1 MSRVIF
7 KMTFKHPNF
16 KDSAAKNAA
25 HVNYIATRS
34 GVDKSVTETDLN
46 KELEKGIEKIPSD
59 DEIYLRYIDERPRSH
74 GLFGAEGIE
83 DLDNVRKEISECE
96 SFVWRG
102 IISLREE
109 DAQNL
114 GYLSK
119 DKWQDF
125 LRKKMPDIANEMG
138 IRITNLKWVSAIH
151 MEKGHPHAH
160 IMFWEKNPERTI
172 GTLKSKGLD
181 NIRKILTDE
190 VFEDER
196 LQLTN
201 EKNAMRDLI
210 RDLAKNDVGEATR
223 ILKDVRSNILELR
236 TLIPEMNK
244 ESIPPRLYDEEE
256 LSLSNKIKKL
266 SGMLPGTG
274 RVMLK
279 FMPQDVKEEVKS
291 IAEFILRQPD
301 FAASIE
307 RNLKAVEDLTRMYTG
322 KEEAIQK
329 ARDNAYNDIRDR
341 VCQIILRGAV
351 ESLRDNQLYI
361 DGELA
366 NNFVSYIENLNNQ
379 INLVPEKVAV
389 LNQIALSLIRTG
401 HTDENIQKLLYEYSQ
416 NEGLGFKDSHLLK
429 IITDLKESGA
439 AANEI
444 NIFSSSKKIDFMLSN
459 LKLSKYSETEAFG
472 MLREAIKQDSQELE
486 KHLQKL
492 CDGGY
497 LKLVDNTYQ
506 LTEKGMND
514 FLIDKKLDN
523 PQKVILKS
531 LENGEKSFDDLIIN
545 REVFGSMLNKDPE
558 EFKISKFDLK
568 VREEFGNDNKI
579 TLKELEGR
587 IYEKYSGS
595 DDIVKAE
602 SEFDIIK
609 NRIEKLCLNG
619 YVQLDKETGSFSF
632 TQEGIEELNN
642 ISGGIEFTRYDA
654 NVTLSYL
661 DKAEGILKAEEL
673 KKVLNEEI
681 VNQRAKL
688 LYEKSSELLESVNTK
703 EYINIDE
710 GGNITATK
718 QGKNLSYHL
727 QKIIKYFNQV
737 NGPLDKI
744 KLKELCSKEFKNESL
759 EVAEEKYEEAMTN
772 IKEQVDKGN
781 IIQLKDGSY
790 IIDPV
795 KYDIKNLLYQIN
807 KEGGSI
813 PKDKLKDVFEKNIPN
828 IESENQYKYFIK
840 RLDNLKEQGYL
851 AGEDKEYKFTD
862 RGLEKREDLLKPERG
877 YLKKELGYLKK
888 LGFIEQTE
896 SGYGVTEKYLHYIK
910 NGVDFQKSNSMK
922 KGVFNNELIKLIDKS
937 YDRLE
942 VKKIERTNQRLATGK
957 YINGD
962 YAKLQSDYKSLRE
975 FCHVEDTIS
984 KTLNKLSTALLV
996 SGVSVENVKI
1006 MLHNWNDR
1014 SMSQLESEKIN
1025 EIINKANKNVEDD
1038 RVFGRLT
1045 VVSKS
1050 EWEKIFKDLGVK
1062 DPPQWIY
1069 KGYGWKEFN
1078 HSGMGMFSIVN
1089 DIWKSAWKTMEQQRL
1104 QSEAQAEMLKKKM
1117 LKQQATENKSAM
1129 VEQIRKNKDKSAMH
1143 DNELDI

>member
-1 MSRVIF
+1 
-7 KMTFKHPNF
+7 MTFKHPNF
-16 KDSAAKNAA
+16 KDSTAKNAA

-34 GVDKSVTETDLN
+34 GVDKSVTESDLN

-59 DEIYLRYIDERPRSH
+59 DEVYLKYIDERPRSH

-83 DLDNVRKEISECE
+83 DLDSIRKEISECE

-109 DAQNL
+109 DAQKL

-125 LRKKMPDIANEMG
+125 LRKKMPDIADEMG
-138 IRITNLKWVSAIH
+138 IRITNFKWVAAIH

-160 IMFWEKNPERTI
+160 IMFWEKNSERTI
-172 GTLKSKGLD
+172 GTLKNKGLD

-210 RDLAKNDVGEATR
+210 RDLAKNDVGEAAR
-223 ILKDVRSNILELR
+223 ILKEVRNNVLELR

-244 ESIPPRLYDEEE
+244 ESVPPRLYDEEE
-256 LSLSNKIKKL
+256 SSLADKIKKL
-266 SGMLPGTG
+266 SGMLPGSG
-274 RVMLK
+274 RAMLK
-279 FMPQDVKEEVKS
+279 FMPQDVKDELRAIS
-291 IAEFILRQPD
+291 EFILKQPD
-301 FAASIE
+301 FAASLE

-379 INLVPEKVAV
+379 INLIPEKVAV
-389 LNQIALSLIRTG
+389 INQIAISLLRTG
-401 HTDENIQKLLYEYSQ
+401 HTDENVQKLLSEYTQ
-416 NEGLGFKDSHLLK
+416 NEGLGFKDSHISK
-429 IITDLKESGA
+429 IITDLRESGA

-444 NIFSSSKKIDFMLSN
+444 NMFSSVKKIDFMLSN
-459 LKLSKYSETEAFG
+459 LKLSKYSETEAFDL
-472 MLREAIKQDSQELE
+472 LRQAIKQDAKGLE
-486 KHLQKL
+486 GHLQRL
-492 CDGGY
+492 CDDGY
-497 LKLVDNTYQ
+497 LKFNDNIYQ
-506 LTEKGMND
+506 MTEKGMSE
-514 FLIDKKLDN
+514 FLIDKKFDN

-531 LENGEKSFDDLIIN
+531 LENGEKSFNDLIN
-545 REVFGSMLNKDPE
+545 NQEVFGSMLNKDQD

-568 VREEFGNDNKI
+568 VHEEFGDDNKI
-579 TLKELEGR
+579 TLKELEEK
-587 IYEKYSGS
+587 IYEKYSG
-595 DDIVKAE
+595 DEDIEKAE
-602 SEFDIIK
+602 REFDIIK

-619 YVQLDKETGSFSF
+619 FAQLDKETDIYSF
-632 TQEGIEELNN
+632 TQEGIEELKN
-642 ISGGIEFTRYDA
+642 ITGGMEFTRYDA
-654 NVTLSYL
+654 NLTLSYL
-661 DKAEGILKAEEL
+661 DKTEGILKAEDL
-673 KKVLNEEI
+673 KKILNGEI
-681 VNQRAKL
+681 VNQRAKI
-688 LYEKSSELLESVNTK
+688 LYEKSSELLDSVNAK
-703 EYINIDE
+703 EYINVDDN
-710 GGNITATK
+710 GNITATK
-718 QGKNLSYHL
+718 QGKNLSYQL
-727 QKIIKYFNQV
+727 QKVIKYFNQV
-737 NGPLDKI
+737 NGPLNKI

-759 EVAEEKYEEAMTN
+759 EFAEEKYEEAMTN

-781 IIQLKDGSY
+781 VIQLKDGSY
-790 IIDPV
+790 IVDPL
-795 KYDIKNLLYQIN
+795 KHDIKNLLYQIN

-813 PKDKLKDVFEKNIPN
+813 HKDNLKDVFEKNIPN
-828 IESENQYKYFIK
+828 RESENQYKYLIK

-851 AGEDKEYKFTD
+851 SGEDKEYRFTD
-862 RGLEKREDLLKPERG
+862 KGIQKREDLLKPERG

-888 LGFIEQTE
+888 LGFIDQTE
-896 SGYGVTEKYLHYIK
+896 SGYIVTEKYFQHIK
-910 NGVDFQKSNSMK
+910 NRLDPQKSNTVK
-922 KGVFNNELIKLIDKS
+922 KGVFGDEVIKLIDKS

-942 VKKIERTNQRLATGK
+942 VKKIERINQRLANGR

-962 YAKLQSDYKSLRE
+962 YSKIPSDYKSLRE
-975 FCHVEDTIS
+975 FCHVEDTVS

-1006 MLHNWNDR
+1006 MLHSWNER
-1014 SMSQLESEKIN
+1014 SMSQLDPEKIN
-1025 EIINKANKNVEDD
+1025 EIIDKSNKNVEDD

-1050 EWEKIFKDLGVK
+1050 EWEKMFKDLGVK

-1078 HSGMGMFSIVN
+1078 HAGMGMFSIIN